1 MKNKKIINLLL
12 IFVVIICL
20 VYLYSK
26 GTYTI
31 FESKVDSYINPD
43 IADWNIK
50 VNGVVVTSADPVVV
64 NISDVAWN
72 STNVADNKL
81 APGSTGVLDINI
93 DPTDTDVAIKFDL
106 EIIDKNIDPL
116 KILTV
121 SSITDSS
128 NQLIRTGV
136 NTYTGII
143 TLDEISSGTIENIK
157 LNIEWIDNGEDID
170 FDTITDNSEDYLE
183 INFTAMQYRGEEIV
197 SYTE

>member
-12 IFVVIICL
+12 IFVAIICF

-43 IADWNIK
+43 IADWSIK
-50 VNGVVVTSADPVVV
+50 VNGVVVTSVDPVIVD
-64 NISDVAWN
+64 ISEVAWN

-93 DPTDTDVAIKFDL
+93 DPTDTEVAIKFDL
-106 EIIDKNIDPL
+106 EIIDKNTDPL

-143 TLDEISSGTIENIK
+143 TLDDINNSNIRNIK
-157 LNIEWIDNGEDID
+157 LNIGWIDDGTDID
-170 FDTITDNSEDYLE
+170 FDTITDNNEDYLE
-183 INFTAMQYRGEEIV
+183 VNFTATQYRGEEII

>member
-1 MKNKKIINLLL
+1 M
-12 IFVVIICL
+12 
-20 VYLYSK
+20 
-26 GTYTI
+26 
-31 FESKVDSYINPD
+31 
-43 IADWNIK
+43 
-50 VNGVVVTSADPVVV
+50 
-64 NISDVAWN
+64 
-72 STNVADNKL
+72 

>member
-1 MKNKKIINLLL
+1 MKNRKIINLLL
-12 IFVVIICL
+12 IFVAIICF

-43 IADWNIK
+43 IADWSIK
-50 VNGVVVTSADPVVV
+50 VNGVVVTSVDSVIVD
-64 NISDVAWN
+64 ISDVAWN

-93 DPTDTDVAIKFDL
+93 DPTDTEVAIKFDL
-106 EIIDKNIDPL
+106 EIIDKNTDPL

-143 TLDEISSGTIENIK
+143 TLDDINNSNIRNIK
-157 LNIEWIDNGEDID
+157 LNIGWIDDGTDID
-170 FDTITDNSEDYLE
+170 FDTITDNNEDYLE
-183 INFTAMQYRGEEIV
+183 VNFTATQYRGEEII